1 MSAGG
6 ETAALLCDDR
16 GESPGTYERVHEGGG
31 SAGPKP
37 DGAGAAIRGPF
48 SPTVS
53 MQRFGDRSFTHV
65 HARRR
70 AGAGALLRSLGR
82 SAVARLRLDARAWL
96 PPLVWARTYTVEAA
110 KADLAAGITVRGAA
124 GAPAAAG
131 EMMCLAAGVAR
142 CGFEILYAHASWI
155 EL

>member
-16 GESPGTYERVHEGGG
+16 GESPGTYERVHEGGA

-53 MQRFGDRSFTHV
+53 VQRFGDRSFTHV

-96 PPLVWARTYTVEAA
+96 PPLVWARSRGGEGGSCSGHYGAR
-110 KADLAAGITVRGAA
+110 AD

-142 CGFEILYAHASWI
+142 RAFEILYAHKSWI